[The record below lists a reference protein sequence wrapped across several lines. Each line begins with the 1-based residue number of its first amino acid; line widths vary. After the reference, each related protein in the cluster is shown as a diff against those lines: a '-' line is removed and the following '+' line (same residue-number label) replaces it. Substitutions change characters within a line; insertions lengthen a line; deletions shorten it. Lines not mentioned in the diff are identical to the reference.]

1 MGNVNAASA
10 PGSFSSTPGASP
22 PSPPLTAPPP
32 ASVGTTNTIIPEL
45 SVTNPGTFEELHKK
59 CKDVFPQCFEGAKLT
74 LNKGLSSHFQVNH
87 SLALSSQAPGTYHF
101 GATYVGDKQ
110 TGPNEAFPV
119 ILGDID
125 LKGNLNAQIIHQFTD
140 AIRGKFI
147 VQTQKKNWAMHQID
161 AEYRGKDF
169 TGSITCVNPDLFQ
182 SSGIFVAHYLQ
193 NMTPS
198 LCLGGELLY
207 HCAAGQESAVVSLAG
222 QYKTEKWTAC
232 ATVAQAGWHASYYH
246 KGNENVDVGVQFEY
260 NLQQQQSSVSLG
272 YQFNVPKAN
281 LVFRGMMDTNWVV
294 GAVLEKRF
302 HPLPFAF
309 TLSGTINHTK
319 GESQFGFGLTVG

>member
-1 MGNVNAASA
+1 M
-10 PGSFSSTPGASP
+10 
-22 PSPPLTAPPP
+22 
-32 ASVGTTNTIIPEL
+32 
-45 SVTNPGTFEELHKK
+45 
-59 CKDVFPQCFEGAKLT
+59 FPQCFEGAKVT

-87 SLALSSQAPGTYHF
+87 SLALSSQTPGTYHF
-101 GATYVGDKQ
+101 GVTYVGDKQ

-119 ILGDID
+119 LLGDID
-125 LKGNLNAQIIHQFTD
+125 LKGCLNAQIIHQFTD

-147 VQTQKKNWAMHQID
+147 VQTQKKYWAMQQMD

-169 TGSITCVNPDLFQ
+169 TASLTCVNPDLFK

-193 NMTPS
+193 SMTSS

-207 HCAAGQESAVVSLAG
+207 HCGAGQEAAVVSLAG
-222 QYKTEKWTAC
+222 QYKSANWTAC
-232 ATVAQAGWHASYYH
+232 ATIGQAGWHASYHH
-246 KGNENVDVGVQFEY
+246 KGNENVDVGVQYEY
-260 NLQQQQSSVSLG
+260 NSQQQLSCVSLG

-281 LVFRGMMDTNWVV
+281 LVYRGMMDTNWVV

-302 HPLPFAF
+302 HPLPFTF
-309 TLSGTINHTK
+309 SLSGKINHSK